1 MQNLKFAFSSIMAHK
16 MRSFLTMIGI
26 IIGVSSVVVI
36 MALGDSMSRQIN
48 KNMTK
53 SQKNIHVFFSPIKS
67 KDGSFTQKQS
77 ALTVSGKEEEVHVEP
92 PKPQEAWVKEA
103 AKLKGVDSY
112 YVTNSTNTTLSYKD
126 KKVERA
132 SLTGGNITYMKAV
145 ENEIVAGR
153 SFIAQDYKDVAS
165 VILLDQELA
174 NSLFGSAQE
183 AVNQVIDV
191 GGFSYRVIGVY
202 TSDEAKTAK
211 TFGIGGLPITTNISL
226 ANNFNMDEIS
236 DIVFRVNDTSLTPTV
251 GPELARKLTE
261 IAGLQQ
267 GEYQVADA
275 TAAFQEVQQL
285 FGFITTIISA
295 IAGISLFVGGTGVM
309 NIMLVSVTERTREI
323 GLRKALGATRANILI
338 QFLIES
344 MILTLLGGVIGLT
357 IATGLTA
364 IAGLLLQ
371 GLIAGIEVGV
381 SIPVA
386 LFSLAVSASVGMI
399 FGVLPANKAS
409 KLDPIEALRYE

>member
-16 MRSFLTMIGI
+16 MRSLLTMIGI

-36 MALGDSMSRQIN
+36 MALGDSMSRQLN
-48 KNMTK
+48 KNMTR
-53 SQKNIHVFFSPIKS
+53 SQKNISVFFSSKKS

-77 ALTVSGKEEEVHVEP
+77 AFTVSGKEEEVHVEP
-92 PKPQEAWVKEA
+92 PKPQESWVKEA
-103 AKLKGVDSY
+103 AKLKGVDNY
-112 YVTNSTNTTLSYKD
+112 YVTNSTNAILTYKD

-153 SFIAQDYKDVAS
+153 SLIAQDYKDVAS

-261 IAGLQQ
+261 IAGIQQ

-285 FGFITTIISA
+285 FGFMTTIISA

-364 IAGLLLQ
+364 IAGILLQ

>member
-36 MALGDSMSRQIN
+36 MALGDSMSRQVN

-364 IAGLLLQ
+364 IAGILLQ

>member
-36 MALGDSMSRQIN
+36 MALGDSMSRQVN

-153 SFIAQDYKDVAS
+153 SLIAQDYKDVAS

-267 GEYQVADA
+267 GEYQIADA
-275 TAAFQEVQQL
+275 TEAFNEVQQM

-364 IAGLLLQ
+364 IAGILLQ

>member
-153 SFIAQDYKDVAS
+153 SLIAQDYKDVAS

-183 AVNQVIDV
+183 AVNQIIDV

-202 TSDEAKTAK
+202 TSDEAKAVK

-251 GPELARKLTE
+251 GPELARKMTE

-344 MILTLLGGVIGLT
+344 MILTLLGGIIGLT

-364 IAGLLLQ
+364 IAGMLLQ